1 MENKNKAL
9 TYFTLLWGM
18 VYLSIGSLQVLKG
31 AKLLPDDFISTN
43 LLPPEIA
50 GGLVLAV
57 VGAIYLYGTIEF
69 SKSPF
74 EGRAYAY
81 VGIILSILFGILYF
95 LTFTADII
103 NARVLFAEGFEEW
116 TPLVDF
122 KPALYL
128 GLFSLVIYA
137 GWEKRFR
144 LQE

>member
-9 TYFTLLWGM
+9 TYFTLLWGI

-31 AKLLPDDFISTN
+31 AKLLHHDFLSTN
-43 LLPPEIA
+43 LIPPEIT

-69 SKSPF
+69 SKNSF

-95 LTFTADII
+95 LTLTADII
-103 NARVLFAEGFEEW
+103 NAWVLFAEGFEEW

-128 GLFSLVIYA
+128 GLLSLAIYA